1 MQPNGLNN
9 RVSKTLSQ
17 SAPKAAVDLL
27 GMRISTSI
35 NDKFVEIMITET
47 EAYGRKSTDK
57 MALLNTYKN
66 VPTSITL
73 GPPHVA
79 VLKSYGSNRG
89 LFLLCGKKG
98 SAEAVLIRSSLI
110 LLGKK
115 HIEKRRKTKMKFD
128 KLNGP
133 GNITKSLGIDHKLDG
148 ENILSGIINLSPRI
162 HPLDKAVAKQRKNAK
177 RNDKHLWRYSL
188 ILK

>member
-9 RVSKTLSQ
+9 RVLKTLSQ

-79 VLKSYGSNRG
+79 VLKSC
-89 LFLLCGKKG
+89 LLYT
-98 SAEAVLIRSSLI
+98 S
-110 LLGKK
+110 
-115 HIEKRRKTKMKFD
+115 
-128 KLNGP
+128 P
-133 GNITKSLGIDHKLDG
+133 
-148 ENILSGIINLSPRI
+148 SPR
-162 HPLDKAVAKQRKNAK
+162 D
-177 RNDKHLWRYSL
+177 S
-188 ILK
+188 

>member
-1 MQPNGLNN
+1 MIIFENLLTQFKSVFINGVFGLSLGEIGFIIVAFILALLIRGLVAKFLVNKI
-9 RVSKTLSQ
+9 RLIVLKTT
-17 SAPKAAVDLL
+17 
-27 GMRISTSI
+27 TSI
-35 NDKFVEIMITET
+35 DDKFVEIMITET

-115 HIEKRRKTKMKFD
+115 HIEKKK
-128 KLNGP
+128 
-133 GNITKSLGIDHKLDG
+133 
-148 ENILSGIINLSPRI
+148 
-162 HPLDKAVAKQRKNAK
+162 KNK
-177 RNDKHLWRYSL
+177 NE
-188 ILK
+188 I

>member
-9 RVSKTLSQ
+9 RVLKTLSQ
-17 SAPKAAVDLL
+17 SASKAAVDLL

-73 GPPHVA
+73 GPPH
-79 VLKSYGSNRG
+79 L
-89 LFLLCGKKG
+89 
-98 SAEAVLIRSSLI
+98 SLI
-110 LLGKK
+110 
-115 HIEKRRKTKMKFD
+115 HI
-128 KLNGP
+128 
-133 GNITKSLGIDHKLDG
+133 
-148 ENILSGIINLSPRI
+148 
-162 HPLDKAVAKQRKNAK
+162 
-177 RNDKHLWRYSL
+177 
-188 ILK
+188 

>member
-1 MQPNGLNN
+1 
-9 RVSKTLSQ
+9 
-17 SAPKAAVDLL
+17 
-27 GMRISTSI
+27 MRISTSI
-35 NDKFVEIMITET
+35 DDKFVEIMITET

-73 GPPHVA
+73 GPPHIA

-133 GNITKSLGIDHKLDG
+133 GNITKS
-148 ENILSGIINLSPRI
+148 
-162 HPLDKAVAKQRKNAK
+162 
-177 RNDKHLWRYSL
+177 
-188 ILK
+188 